1 MSIIL
6 IDDILFNDDSEERII
21 RYNNCII
28 FLILNGTSLFFGLF
42 YIYIYFMIPNYN
54 NFSNLL
60 EIIFNVL
67 HLISNTFYF
76 LIFFEFYLYEP
87 IILSLTPKIIIM
99 FNPLV
104 ILCIYYISACLA
116 NNYYMLYYNSNHN
129 IAKRFE
135 FYAYILFIIVI
146 VFYIYTILN
155 IEYNDS
161 KISSKEFNFISN
173 YTISFIKCFYLLG
186 LSIILF
192 ILCQL
197 YYVLKKKQDFIVSEY
212 QETKEE
218 DRMHL
223 KNFFGSLKSRNI
235 AYVFYFLITFIPA
248 NIVMILKYIFN
259 EPKLKSYF
267 VDFIVMTLISFFGS
281 FIFLIKLFDPL
292 IRRVIV
298 NLLLFNRDFIDNN
311 QNNINTNNIIN
322 APLLL
327 ENNENI
333 RKNKKP
339 KTAMH
344 LRNIDNEKEMNYK
357 TSFSPDK
364 KSGRKS
370 ADRIKVY
377 VSKLSK
383 PIQNM
388 SFISQSDINY
398 NKENKKYEM
407 TTFNYFEKKNNSNIN
422 MELNDEL
429 YSDKNNSSR
438 LDSNHTSK
446 FYVDNKSLNQE
457 NNFIDKDK
465 YQNYNNIYNTFE
477 EQKSNSLNF
486 NQNSFGNNDI
496 INRNLSK
503 NSSNNNQSQ
512 RNDTVYLHKSLHHSN
527 QSSFNKSPIPS
538 NKAKFY
544 KNSHNKNKLI
554 NPKSTSNLR
563 SNSIQNN
570 LLKRKF
576 MHLNRS
582 NQPRRSISKVRL
594 DIKVEEISSF
604 ASINYHIE
612 VNENLLRMIA
622 ISISVNECRIYDDL
636 DVYKKYYRSTI
647 PWENRNFYTEKTK
660 FKEYCDETIPSWLG
674 IKNDPRFTKIKFKI
688 MAYCPLVFHHIRLM
702 DKISIDDLLSSLDPN
717 KNIKKLKE
725 SKVLGGRGNN
735 SLYSTWDKKL
745 ILKTIDTNEKNIFFD
760 KMIID
765 FHCFMRESRSLLSRI
780 YGLYKIELTD
790 KGSIYVIVQRNM
802 DDLPLDTKLLTFDFK
817 GSTVDRQIIS
827 KGDLG
832 LIREK
837 LWLKYKNKVLKDKDL
852 NLIGL
857 KFILDFENWK
867 NIISIIDS
875 DSSFLQN
882 LGITDYSL
890 VVFVHKYRKEDLEFN
905 RGCTRV
911 IESKDRKYIFN
922 FSIVDYLGTYNF
934 MKQMEKTTKSF
945 LDYIKKAKDTNFSV
959 LDPINYGVRFRNFIK
974 RIIKDE

>member
-1 MSIIL
+1 
-6 IDDILFNDDSEERII
+6 
-21 RYNNCII
+21 
-28 FLILNGTSLFFGLF
+28 
-42 YIYIYFMIPNYN
+42 
-54 NFSNLL
+54 
-60 EIIFNVL
+60 
-67 HLISNTFYF
+67 
-76 LIFFEFYLYEP
+76 
-87 IILSLTPKIIIM
+87 
-99 FNPLV
+99 
-104 ILCIYYISACLA
+104 
-116 NNYYMLYYNSNHN
+116 MLYYNSDRN
-129 IAKRFE
+129 ISKRFQK
-135 FYAYILFIIVI
+135 YIYILFIIVI
-146 VFYIYTILN
+146 VFYIYTLLN

-161 KISSKEFNFISN
+161 KISSKKFTFISN
-173 YTISFIKCFYLLG
+173 YTISYIRFFYLLG

-192 ILCQL
+192 IIYQL
-197 YYVLKKKQDFIVSEY
+197 YYVLNKKPDFIVSEY

-218 DRMHL
+218 KRMHL
-223 KNFFGSLKSRNI
+223 KNFFGSVKSRNI
-235 AYVFYFLITFIPA
+235 ANICYFLITFIPA
-248 NIVMILKYIFN
+248 NIIMILKYILN
-259 EPKLKSYF
+259 KHTLKSYF
-267 VDFIVMTLISFFGS
+267 IDFIVISLISFFGS
-281 FIFLIKLFDPL
+281 FIFLVKLFDPL
-292 IRRVIV
+292 IRSFII
-298 NLLLFNRDFIDNN
+298 NLLLFNRDFIFNEQN
-311 QNNINTNNIIN
+311 ININNIMNEH
-322 APLLL
+322 LLL

-333 RKNKKP
+333 RKNQKL
-339 KTAMH
+339 KTAVL
-344 LRNIDNEKEMNYK
+344 LRSIDNKKEMNYK
-357 TSFSPDK
+357 SSFSKEK
-364 KSGRKS
+364 KPGRKS
-370 ADRIKVY
+370 DGRINIY

-388 SFISQSDINY
+388 SFISQPDLDNT
-398 NKENKKYEM
+398 KENKRYEM
-407 TTFNYFEKKNNSNIN
+407 TSLNYFGKKNNSN
-422 MELNDEL
+422 MCVELN
-429 YSDKNNSSR
+429 
-438 LDSNHTSK
+438 
-446 FYVDNKSLNQE
+446 NQE
-457 NNFIDKDK
+457 NNIIDRDK
-465 YQNYNNIYNTFE
+465 YQIYNNNNNNFE

-486 NQNSFGNNDI
+486 NQNSFGNNNDI

-503 NSSNNNQSQ
+503 NSSNNNANQI
-512 RNDTVYLHKSLHHSN
+512 NNNAYIHKSFHGSN
-527 QSSFNKSPIPS
+527 QSSFSKSPIAA
-538 NKAKFY
+538 NKTKFY
-544 KNSHNKNKLI
+544 KNFHNRNKII
-554 NPKSTSNLR
+554 NSKSTLNLR
-563 SNSIQNN
+563 SISIQNN

-576 MHLNRS
+576 MHLNRN

-594 DIKVEEISSF
+594 DIKDEEISSF

-647 PWENRNFYTEKTK
+647 PWENKNFYTEKTK
-660 FKEYCDETIPSWLG
+660 FKEYCDETIPSWL
-674 IKNDPRFTKIKFKI
+674 
-688 MAYCPLVFHHIRLM
+688 VM
-702 DKISIDDLLSSLDPN
+702 DKISIDDLLASLDPS

-735 SLYSTWDKKL
+735 SLYSSWDKKL

-802 DDLPLDTKLLTFDFK
+802 DDLPLSTKLLTFDFK

-832 LIREK
+832 LIRER

-857 KFILDFENWK
+857 KFILEFENWK

-905 RGCTRV
+905 RGCTRI

-934 MKQMEKTTKSF
+934 MKQLEKSTKSF
-945 LDYIKKAKDTNFSV
+945 LGYIKKAKDTNFSV